1 MCSLSASALDVKVDA
16 DCVEEDKTVV
26 TAATLQEAGDID
38 WKLWNAV
45 VPVDAGGGF
54 STVLGYKILRKAN
67 FEGKIRKFIKKNSN
81 NTYELTGRF
90 TGITEEGEFGA
101 NQGKFSASELVE
113 NYGKKGSAVKHWSNK
128 GSHTL
133 KSRLKVYKVNGVGT
147 CLLYT
152 SPSPRDRG

>member
-1 MCSLSASALDVKVDA
+1 MFNTTPNFKIKSFIIGASALMCSLSASALDVKVDA

-67 FEGKIRKFIKKNSN
+67 FEGTIRKFIKKNSN

-90 TGITEEGEFGA
+90 TGITEEL
-101 NQGKFSASELVE
+101 SLI
-113 NYGKKGSAVKHWSNK
+113 HI
-128 GSHTL
+128 
-133 KSRLKVYKVNGVGT
+133 
-147 CLLYT
+147 
-152 SPSPRDRG
+152 